1 MLLNLMLIIIILATA
16 GVAIFLFFR
25 KRTDDTDDEV
35 VVDTFTLEYLT
46 EAIIQVF
53 NRILKLNVNDLNL
66 NRRETEKAEQNKSNL
81 RKALKTC
88 CYGDI
93 GKKEYVKDYIMDI
106 LQAQL
111 GVTEEH
117 IDHVIAFDNPNALST
132 QDKFEICLYV
142 YKRKYGLSALKQ
154 MIKDFNLDRELYD
167 EQHELYYEISESDIA
182 YVYNNIN
189 LDLEFKDKLAII
201 AQRIYENYKGYGCVD
216 ELRDMTI
223 DGFSAGVSGIPET
236 MYSYEEDLSF
246 NPANPLMPT
255 TAYNSIWFMF
265 SGKTIH
271 LSCLGFKTQKEL
283 ERVCKNIYRY
293 NNPGQLS
300 SDRGFIV
307 NEMMDGARVVV
318 MRPPFAESWGFWVR
332 KFSSADKLGINQLIK
347 GDNAWIAIETLKWCI
362 KGRRVLA
369 ITGGQG
375 TGKTTLLASLIQFV
389 SPTYTLRIQE
399 LSPELSLRK
408 LYPNRNIM
416 SLRET
421 DTVSGQA
428 GLDIQK
434 KTDGNINILGEVASD
449 EVASWA
455 VQMSQVGSDWTVF
468 THHAKTARSLIVAL
482 RNSIIRAGGGSNE
495 KITEELV
502 ASAISTN
509 LHLKKEI
516 DGLRHIERFTEIL
529 PTEPEPYPSNVDDA
543 SIEYY
548 ERSTDRRVFETADIF
563 RWTGSGFEFMNPLSD
578 NTITIIR
585 ENLQES
591 ERPEFDKYLS
601 LMYSACN
608 ARKAVV

>member
-16 GVAIFLFFR
+16 GTAIFLFFR
-25 KRTDDTDDEV
+25 KRTDDVDDEV
-35 VVDTFTLEYLT
+35 VVDVYTLDYLT
-46 EAIIQVF
+46 EAVIQVF

-81 RKALKTC
+81 RRALKTC
-88 CYGDI
+88 AYGDI

-106 LQAQL
+106 LQTQL
-111 GVTEEH
+111 GVTDEH
-117 IDHVIAFDNPNALST
+117 IDHVIPFDNTNALST

-142 YKRKYGLSALKQ
+142 YKRKYGLSALKN

-332 KFSSADKLGINQLIK
+332 KFSSADKLGINQ
-347 GDNAWIAIETLKWCI
+347 
-362 KGRRVLA
+362 
-369 ITGGQG
+369 
-375 TGKTTLLASLIQFV
+375 
-389 SPTYTLRIQE
+389 
-399 LSPELSLRK
+399 
-408 LYPNRNIM
+408 
-416 SLRET
+416 
-421 DTVSGQA
+421 
-428 GLDIQK
+428 
-434 KTDGNINILGEVASD
+434 
-449 EVASWA
+449 
-455 VQMSQVGSDWTVF
+455 
-468 THHAKTARSLIVAL
+468 
-482 RNSIIRAGGGSNE
+482 
-495 KITEELV
+495 
-502 ASAISTN
+502 
-509 LHLKKEI
+509 
-516 DGLRHIERFTEIL
+516 
-529 PTEPEPYPSNVDDA
+529 
-543 SIEYY
+543 
-548 ERSTDRRVFETADIF
+548 
-563 RWTGSGFEFMNPLSD
+563 FMAN
-578 NTITIIR
+578 
-585 ENLQES
+585 
-591 ERPEFDKYLS
+591 
-601 LMYSACN
+601 
-608 ARKAVV
+608 